1 MYRLALVHSHLSW
14 MKRFRRTLEELL
26 EVEEMCRPSFD
37 REMRTLSGTRYMHN
51 HLHGTC
57 TQYWM

>member
-1 MYRLALVHSHLSW
+1 MYRPALV
-14 MKRFRRTLEELL
+14 ELL